1 MKMNLRKEEASTKE
15 NEKGYKCCHCNRL
28 ILFLKDIGTKHRN
41 HCPFCLW
48 SQHLD
53 DEKPGDRK
61 SKCKACMQPI
71 GLTFKQEGNDKY
83 DKLKQG
89 ELMII
94 HKCIACEKISINRIA
109 SDDDTDTILKIFAE
123 SKKLSPIKRK
133 QLQEKGVQLLTNQ
146 DKEKI
151 LIQLFGL
158 PTT

>member
-1 MKMNLRKEEASTKE
+1 
-15 NEKGYKCCHCNRL
+15 
-28 ILFLKDIGTKHRN
+28 
-41 HCPFCLW
+41 
-48 SQHLD
+48 
-53 DEKPGDRK
+53 
-61 SKCKACMQPI
+61 MQPI

-123 SKKLSPIKRK
+123 SKKLSSIKRK